1 MSGSVPASGQPLIS
15 VVTPTHNRARLLRR
29 AMASVLG
36 QRWHDFEW
44 VVIDDASQDDTP
56 DVLDSCRDPRLKRHR
71 LEPNQGVAA
80 ARNAGVAAARGEFV
94 AFLDDDD
101 EYLPDYL
108 EAVGELA
115 RSPTSAPDVIWTGVI
130 RVYEGPD
137 GSRREEPRIW
147 RCDRRWGA
155 VGGSVEHL
163 TQVNMSCGVC
173 VRRESLLRVG
183 LFDPALR
190 VSEDLDLLLR
200 LAAAGCTFRCIPRAL
215 IRIHVHAGSSLSRS
229 SRSAVMAASN
239 ERLIARNQALLDAH
253 PQLWMHFHDMLAGDC
268 YRAGQR
274 GLAREIILRM
284 LRRMPWRL
292 RTWEK
297 LLRFEVVRPL
307 RGR

>member
-1 MSGSVPASGQPLIS
+1 
-15 VVTPTHNRARLLRR
+15 
-29 AMASVLG
+29 VLA
-36 QRWHDFEW
+36 QRWQDFEW
-44 VVIDDASQDDTP
+44 VVIDDASQDDTSA
-56 DVLDSCRDPRLKRHR
+56 VLAACSDPRLKRHR
-71 LEPNQGVAA
+71 LDPNQGVAA

-108 EAVGELA
+108 QAMGELV
-115 RSPTSAPDVIWTGVI
+115 RSPSGASDVIWTGVT

-137 GSRREEPRIW
+137 GSLREEPQIW
-147 RCDRRWGA
+147 RCGRQWGGA
-155 VGGSVEHL
+155 GRSVEHL
-163 TQVNMSCGVC
+163 TQINMSCGIC

-200 LAAAGCTFRCIPRAL
+200 LAAAGCTFGCIPRSL

-239 ERLIARNQALLDAH
+239 ERLIAKNQALLEAH
-253 PQLWMHFHDMLAGDC
+253 PQLWMHLHDMLAGDC

-274 GLAREIILRM
+274 ELARRIIGRM
-284 LRRMPWRL
+284 LRRRPWRL

-297 LLRFEVVRPL
+297 LLRFEVFGPL